1 MTRIDGFNPLATS
14 RTLQG
19 QGAGGVENTRDQR
32 SAESTSGLG
41 PGFDNINLSDR
52 GRVVAEAARAV
63 HESSD
68 VRADRV
74 AQLKAAIADGSYS
87 SDARLIAARL
97 LATGTF
103 GE

>member
-1 MTRIDGFNPLATS
+1 MSRIDGFNPLATS
-14 RTLQG
+14 RTLHG
-19 QGAGGVENTRDQR
+19 QGPGGVENTRDQR
-32 SAESTSGLG
+32 NADAASGLG
-41 PGFDNINLSDR
+41 PGFDNINLSNR

-63 HESSD
+63 HDASD